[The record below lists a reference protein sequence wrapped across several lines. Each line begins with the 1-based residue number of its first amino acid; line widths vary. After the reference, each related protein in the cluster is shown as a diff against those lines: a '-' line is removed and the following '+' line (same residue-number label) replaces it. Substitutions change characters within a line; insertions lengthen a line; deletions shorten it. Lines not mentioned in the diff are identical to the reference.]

1 MKCTS
6 LAFLLLLAV
15 ICIIFP
21 GSLKSQT
28 LHILESKST
37 DGEPVGEK
45 STFYMSS
52 DPVKENFI
60 YMLVKFPGAYGKS
73 QILFRQDKVGEPGP
87 VSWVDIDPSSTWY
100 CYEMYI
106 PQWGEYTLTVT
117 DKDNNLIGEKKI
129 IMKAPK

>member
-15 ICIIFP
+15 ILIAAP
-21 GSLKSQT
+21 GSLKSQS

-45 STFYMSS
+45 TTFYMSS
-52 DPVKENFI
+52 DQYKENFV

-73 QILFRQDKVGEPGP
+73 QILFRAVKVGEPGP
-87 VSWVDIDPSSTWY
+87 VSWVDIDPSATWY

-117 DKDNNLIGEKKI
+117 DVDNNLIAETKI
-129 IMKAPK
+129 TMKAAK